1 MASYRFNRFA
11 NDIARVNVNLTADA
25 LYIALVTS
33 LPSTS
38 VSTRADLVNE
48 VAGGSYVRKDLVKT
62 TGTNPTVYL
71 SNSSSLR
78 FGNTVWTALWA
89 ATAAP
94 IIGGV
99 IFKGTVAA
107 SAVGDIAL
115 GFVELIPAYTP
126 PTSPSPAPS
135 TFTFVW
141 NTAGA
146 IFLGQ

>member
-11 NDIARVNVNLTADA
+11 NDIARVNVNLASDA
-25 LYIALVTS
+25 LYMALVTA

-38 VSTRADLVNE
+38 VSTLADLVSE
-48 VAGGSYVRKDLVKT
+48 VSGGSYVRKDLVKSS
-62 TGTNPTVYL
+62 GTNPTTYL

-78 FGNTVWTALWA
+78 FDNTVWTALWA

-99 IFKGTVAA
+99 IFKGTVAGSA
-107 SAVGDIAL
+107 STDIAL
-115 GFVELIPAYTP
+115 GFVELVPAYTP
-126 PTSPSPAPS
+126 PTSPSPAPA

>member
-11 NDIARVNVNLTADA
+11 NDIARVNVNLLADA
-25 LYIALVTS
+25 LYIALVTA

-38 VSTRADLVNE
+38 VSTRADLLSE
-48 VAGGSYVRKDLVKT
+48 VAGGSYVRKDIVKT
-62 TGTNPTVYL
+62 TGTNPNVYL
-71 SNSSSLR
+71 SNSSALR
-78 FGNTVWTALWA
+78 FDNTVWTALWA

-94 IIGGV
+94 IVGGV
-99 IFKGTVAA
+99 LFKGSVAA
-107 SAVGDIAL
+107 SASGDIAL

-126 PTSPSPAPS
+126 PTSPAPAPP

-141 NTAGA
+141 NTAGV

>member
-11 NDIARVNVNLTADA
+11 NDIARVNVNLTSDA
-25 LYIALVTS
+25 LYIALVTA

-38 VSTRADLVNE
+38 VSTRADLTNE

-62 TGTNPTVYL
+62 TGTNPAVYL

-78 FGNTVWTALWA
+78 FDNTVWTALWTA
-89 ATAAP
+89 VATP
-94 IIGGV
+94 IVGGV
-99 IFKGTVAA
+99 IFKGTVGA
-107 SAVGDIAL
+107 SASTDIAL
-115 GFVELIPAYTP
+115 GFIELVPAYTP
-126 PTSPSPAPS
+126 PTSPSPSPA

>member
-11 NDIARVNVNLTADA
+11 NDIARANVNLTADA
-25 LYIALVTS
+25 LYMALVTS

-48 VAGGSYVRKDLVKT
+48 VNGGSYVRKDLVKS
-62 TGTNPTVYL
+62 TGTNPAVYL

-78 FGNTVWTALWA
+78 FDNTVWTALWA

-99 IFKGTVAA
+99 IFKGTVAGSA
-107 SAVGDIAL
+107 STDIAL
-115 GFVELIPAYTP
+115 GFVELVPAYTP
-126 PTSPSPAPS
+126 PTSPSPSPA

-141 NTAGA
+141 NIAGA